1 MNYLDLLPEDVTK
14 IINRKAQDLH
24 IIKRR
29 KERKENRKINREQKR
44 KADNKKRIYNKYV
57 NLYKQYVRNKKWEY
71 CCDLEAMME
80 KEFGKDY
87 LYSEMFS
94 GDDGPYIISTI
105 QHGGNIYNIK
115 VSK

>member
-24 IIKRR
+24 IIERR
-29 KERKENRKINREQKR
+29 KERKENRKINREKKQIANRKR
-44 KADNKKRIYNKYV
+44 CIYEKYV
-57 NLYKQYVRNKKWEY
+57 KLYKNYVRNKKWEY
-71 CCDLEAMME
+71 CCGLVAMME

-94 GDDGPYIISTI
+94 GDDGPYIISTV
-105 QHGGNIYNIK
+105 QYDGSEYKIK

>member
-1 MNYLDLLPEDVTK
+1 MNYLDVLPNDITK
-14 IINRKAQDLH
+14 IINRKVQDLH
-24 IIKRR
+24 IIERR
-29 KERKENRKINREQKR
+29 KERKENRKINREQKQKANR
-44 KADNKKRIYNKYV
+44 KRYIYEKYV

-71 CCDLEAMME
+71 CCDLVAMMG

-105 QHGGNIYNIK
+105 QHDGINYDIK
-115 VSK
+115 VS